1 MSIAPVSLITP
12 LFVCRTEQ
20 QQYLCYYFEYCC
32 LNVDSSRGRIFTLD
46 IGSGQLSTQ
55 AHLETYY
62 KVSVTQQQAEQPTP
76 LPLRAFKLQTSQAMR
91 MYVNIGEQ
99 YADGQHRCQ

>member
-46 IGSGQLSTQ
+46 IGSSQLSTQ

-62 KVSVTQQQAEQPTP
+62 KVSVTQQQAEQP
-76 LPLRAFKLQTSQAMR
+76 RAAH
-91 MYVNIGEQ
+91 
-99 YADGQHRCQ
+99 GQPRSLSEPSNSRLVKP